1 MFMNNEEYK
10 KGYAEAENLIR
21 IFGDS
26 GDGAILRFFNNLLD
40 KRNSIN
46 PNDYDSALEY
56 DNIMDWFDGQLDYTE
71 KYISEKIS

>member
-1 MFMNNEEYK
+1 MNNEEYK